1 MRTTGAESN
10 MSLCQKINGGSIPE
24 RIKFIEQ
31 LLIKLLVRSD
41 YSLSFVLS
49 VIATPKTVL
58 PNELLN
64 QPR

>member
-31 LLIKLLVRSD
+31 LLIKLLVSD